1 MTISCQ
7 NDYFLQIQG
16 ILTVFCI
23 ISPSCWLSK
32 ALKTTPYSI
41 FSCPHSFFLLS
52 LQREHPERIPN
63 GSRTKRSSG
72 LWFSQLFLDR
82 SSIVSRSVFDSFSFV
97 SRSTFDG
104 SSIDLRS
111 SFVLPSFVLRLPNE
125 DLSKIYRRNS
135 EQKAKLLLRHYGG
148 ETNYLLR

>member
-7 NDYFLQIQG
+7 NDYFSQIQG

-23 ISPSCWLSK
+23 INPSCWLSK

-41 FSCPHSFFLLS
+41 FPVHRVFSCSPYSES
-52 LQREHPERIPN
+52 IPN

>member
-7 NDYFLQIQG
+7 NDYFSQIQG

-23 ISPSCWLSK
+23 INPSCWLSK

-82 SSIVSRSVFDSFSFV
+82 SSIVSRSFLVRPSMV
-97 SRSTFDG
+97 LRSTFVHP
-104 SSIDLRS
+104 SFSLRS
-111 SFVLPSFVLRLPNE
+111 FFDCRT
-125 DLSKIYRRNS
+125 KIYRRSNEEIANKKRS
-135 EQKAKLLLRHYGG
+135 Y
-148 ETNYLLR
+148 Y

>member
-7 NDYFLQIQG
+7 NDYFSQIQG

-23 ISPSCWLSK
+23 INPSCWLSK

-82 SSIVSRSVFDSFSFV
+82 SSIVSRSFLVRPSMV
-97 SRSTFDG
+97 LRSTFVHP
-104 SSIDLRS
+104 SFSLRS
-111 SFVLPSFVLRLPNE
+111 FFDCRT
-125 DLSKIYRRNS
+125 KIYRRNS